1 MGTHP
6 IFESDFDCLTACW
19 ESLLAEVSLLLSK
32 SAWTQSKLSL
42 STRSENTPLNPVL
55 VQLELMLLSNKNVLI
70 FKSVGAVPTVVVI
83 WNLSQPSTSLSQIFT
98 KMPST
103 VKEPLTS
110 KLAHNL
116 FAIANRL
123 ILVQMF
129 IPLDSD
135 ES

>member
-6 IFESDFDCLTACW
+6 IFVRF
-19 ESLLAEVSLLLSK
+19 
-32 SAWTQSKLSL
+32 
-42 STRSENTPLNPVL
+42 R
-55 VQLELMLLSNKNVLI
+55 LSNSMLRIVARRSLVLTVQKRMDPIQAI
-70 FKSVGAVPTVVVI
+70 FVNKIREYAAQSGAGPVGADAAFQQERADI
-83 WNLSQPSTSLSQIFT
+83 QERLSRTYGGGDMESFQPSTSLSQIFT

-129 IPLDSD
+129 IPFDSD